1 MYTKES
7 LELLRQR
14 IDLVEV
20 LTPHLQLHRAGAAF
34 KALCPFHEEKTPSF
48 IVQRGDSHYHCF
60 GCGAHGDAIAFLMN
74 HVKMSFTEAVEHLA
88 ERFGVPLEKMDASEE
103 VKGPSKSVLKEAL
116 DRAARLYHFLL
127 LHSEEGQKA
136 LEYLYQRGIDLDFIR
151 TFQIG
156 YASNSPDLLKRFLY
170 AQNVSEEVLL
180 ETGLI
185 AASSKRDFFCDRI
198 TFPIRDPM
206 GAVIGFSARKF
217 KEETYGG
224 KYINT
229 SETPLFKKSQVLFA
243 LSYCRQKIA
252 KERKAIIVEGQIDAL
267 RLIHSGF
274 NYTVAGQGTAFGEG
288 HVRELCHLGVNHVYL
303 ALDGD
308 TAGQEAAVKIGH
320 LFQRKGVEVTVISLP
335 PGADPD
341 SLLKERGPDYF
352 KVLFSQGKDYLTFL
366 FAHLAKTL
374 DPTSP
379 SQKNEIIKSIT
390 ERISDWEQPVMVY
403 ESMRKLA
410 QIADIPESALPF
422 DPNRSP
428 HVALQTRA
436 LAAVSG
442 IDPHRILEGDL
453 LRWLLLR
460 GETEPKFV
468 ELITANLKP
477 KHFRIAPCRRL
488 FERYLELYHEQKPRD
503 LLSLAIDLDDNEGQL
518 LISEIMDKKINL
530 QRAEEGI
537 KETIHKILLREW
549 MDQREAIKMKIHSGK
564 CSDEEALELAR
575 QFDAIKKNPPAVVL
589 ISQPAQN

>member
-74 HVKMSFTEAVEHLA
+74 NVKMSFTEAVEHLA

-288 HVRELCHLGVNHVYL
+288 HVR
-303 ALDGD
+303 
-308 TAGQEAAVKIGH
+308 
-320 LFQRKGVEVTVISLP
+320 
-335 PGADPD
+335 
-341 SLLKERGPDYF
+341 
-352 KVLFSQGKDYLTFL
+352 
-366 FAHLAKTL
+366 
-374 DPTSP
+374 
-379 SQKNEIIKSIT
+379 
-390 ERISDWEQPVMVY
+390 
-403 ESMRKLA
+403 
-410 QIADIPESALPF
+410 
-422 DPNRSP
+422 
-428 HVALQTRA
+428 
-436 LAAVSG
+436 
-442 IDPHRILEGDL
+442 
-453 LRWLLLR
+453 
-460 GETEPKFV
+460 
-468 ELITANLKP
+468 
-477 KHFRIAPCRRL
+477 
-488 FERYLELYHEQKPRD
+488 
-503 LLSLAIDLDDNEGQL
+503 
-518 LISEIMDKKINL
+518 
-530 QRAEEGI
+530 
-537 KETIHKILLREW
+537 
-549 MDQREAIKMKIHSGK
+549 
-564 CSDEEALELAR
+564 
-575 QFDAIKKNPPAVVL
+575 
-589 ISQPAQN
+589 

>member
-74 HVKMSFTEAVEHLA
+74 NVKMSFTEAVEHLA

-341 SLLKERGPDYF
+341 SLLKERGPTYF
-352 KVLFSQGKDYLTFL
+352 QDLLGQGKDYLTFL

-374 DPTSP
+374 DPTSLR
-379 SQKNEIIKSIT
+379 KK
-390 ERISDWEQPVMVY
+390 
-403 ESMRKLA
+403 MR
-410 QIADIPESALPF
+410 SS
-422 DPNRSP
+422 NRS
-428 HVALQTRA
+428 Q
-436 LAAVSG
+436 SG
-442 IDPHRILEGDL
+442 SAIGS
-453 LRWLLLR
+453 
-460 GETEPKFV
+460 
-468 ELITANLKP
+468 
-477 KHFRIAPCRRL
+477 
-488 FERYLELYHEQKPRD
+488 
-503 LLSLAIDLDDNEGQL
+503 SL
-518 LISEIMDKKINL
+518 
-530 QRAEEGI
+530 
-537 KETIHKILLREW
+537 
-549 MDQREAIKMKIHSGK
+549 
-564 CSDEEALELAR
+564 
-575 QFDAIKKNPPAVVL
+575 
-589 ISQPAQN
+589 

>member
-1 MYTKES
+1 MPMYTKES

-20 LTPHLQLHRAGAAF
+20 LTPHLQMHRTGASF

-48 IVQRGDSHYHCF
+48 ILQRGDSHYHCF

-74 HVKMSFTEAVEHLA
+74 HVKMSFSEAVEHLA

-103 VKGPSKSVLKEAL
+103 VKGPSKSVLKDAL

-127 LHSEEGQKA
+127 LNSEEGQKA
-136 LEYLYQRGIDLDFIR
+136 LGYLYQRGIDLDFIR
-151 TFQIG
+151 SFQIG
-156 YASNSPDLLKRFLY
+156 YAPNAPDLVKRYLY
-170 AQNVSEEVLL
+170 AQNMSEEVLL
-180 ETGLI
+180 EAGLI
-185 AASSKRDFFCDRI
+185 SASSKRDFFCDRI

-229 SETPLFKKSQVLFA
+229 SETPLFKKSQVLFG
-243 LSYCRQKIA
+243 LSYCRQRIA
-252 KERKAIIVEGQIDAL
+252 KDRKAIIVEGQIDAL
-267 RLIHSGF
+267 RLIHCGF

-288 HVRELCHLGVNHVYL
+288 HVRELCHLGVNHVFL

-308 TAGQEAAVKIGH
+308 DAGQEAAVKIGH
-320 LFQRKGVEVTVISLP
+320 LFQKKGVEVTVIALP
-335 PGADPD
+335 PGSDPD

-352 KVLFSQGKDYLTFL
+352 QGQLSQGKDYLTFL
-366 FAHLAKTL
+366 FAHLSKTL
-374 DPTSP
+374 DISSP
-379 SQKNEIIKSIT
+379 SQKNEIIKSIA
-390 ERISDWEQPVMVY
+390 ERINDWEQPVMVY

-410 QIADIPESALPF
+410 QIADVPESALPF
-422 DPNRSP
+422 DPNGAP
-428 HVALQTRA
+428 QVALQKRA
-436 LAAVSG
+436 SAAISG
-442 IDPHRILEGDL
+442 INPNRILEGDL

-460 GETEPKFV
+460 GEIEPKFV
-468 ELITANLKP
+468 ELIKANLKAE
-477 KHFRIAPCRRL
+477 HFRIVPCRSL
-488 FERYLELYHEQKPRD
+488 FERYLELYKENKPKD
-503 LLSLAIDLDDNEGQL
+503 LLSLAIGLDENEAQL
-518 LISEIMDKKINL
+518 LLSEIMDKKVNM

-564 CSDEEALELAR
+564 CSDEEALELAK
-575 QFDAIKKNPPAVVL
+575 QFDAIKKKPPEVVYT
-589 ISQPAQN
+589 QTT